1 MCTFAAV
8 NNEQRF
14 IKKVMNLFMRLG
26 IKSLTMDD
34 IARQLGISKKT
45 IYKYVSDKNE
55 LVRKCVEWQS
65 EEEYCAIAET
75 QKAGLNAIDEIFEI
89 SKMVTE
95 LLSQLHPSVYFDL
108 EKYYPEAWDIAVNKR
123 KKRVYEDVVL
133 NMNKGVQEGLY
144 RSDLNVDVVARIY
157 VAKMDLLF
165 DGNLFP
171 PHQFSFTDVYIEF
184 FRYHIRGIASEKG
197 REYLTKKMTNEH
209 LI

>member
-1 MCTFAAV
+1 
-8 NNEQRF
+8 
-14 IKKVMNLFMRLG
+14 MRLG

-34 IARQLGISKKT
+34 VARQLGISKKT

-65 EEEYCAIAET
+65 REENSAIAEVK
-75 QKAGLNAIDEIFEI
+75 KAGLNAIDEIFEI

-95 LLSQLHPSVYFDL
+95 LLNQLHPSVYFDL

-123 KKRVYEDVVL
+123 KKRVYDDVVA

-144 RSDLNVDVVARIY
+144 RSDLNVEVVARIY

-171 PHQFSFTDVYIEF
+171 SHQFSFTDVYIEF

-197 REYLTKKMTNEH
+197 REYLTKKMINEQ